1 MTYKYSSN
9 IVAISCYCKQTYSM
23 ASNVISD
30 AAFSLITATRLSV
43 LLLISGIICV
53 NKVLSKG
60 YEFSQELEH
69 NNHH

>member
-1 MTYKYSSN
+1 
-9 IVAISCYCKQTYSM
+9 M

-53 NKVLSKG
+53 YKVLGKG